1 MKRILIAI
9 TGFVCVLALMICGV
23 SVLSGFST
31 ASEKKGLSASGSG
44 REVTTRD
51 HDASSGWT
59 FSEGTGE
66 YRGFVLDN
74 VLRSSTQGNIHFNL
88 YVPDSYDGTKPYAL
102 FVTLPGYQGLHFQG
116 VGINLRTEEF
126 GFVAQDY
133 NRNMII
139 AAPQLDDWGD
149 TSAKQTIELTEYL
162 LDVYNIDRNKVYG
175 EGYSGGG
182 ETMSRVMGMR
192 PELFSAYLQ
201 CASQFDGDI
210 EVLAKART
218 PVRLVVGAHDEYYGA
233 QPSRETYD
241 RLHAL
246 YRDQGL
252 TDIQIDRIL
261 VLDVRP
267 DSYFSSQDISNQH
280 GRGGHLFANDSDI
293 MGWLFNR

>member
-9 TGFVCVLALMICGV
+9 TGFVCALALMICGV

-51 HDASSGWT
+51 HGASSGWT

-162 LDVYNIDRNKVYG
+162 LDVYNID
-175 EGYSGGG
+175 
-182 ETMSRVMGMR
+182 
-192 PELFSAYLQ
+192 
-201 CASQFDGDI
+201 
-210 EVLAKART
+210 
-218 PVRLVVGAHDEYYGA
+218 
-233 QPSRETYD
+233 
-241 RLHAL
+241 
-246 YRDQGL
+246 
-252 TDIQIDRIL
+252 
-261 VLDVRP
+261 
-267 DSYFSSQDISNQH
+267 
-280 GRGGHLFANDSDI
+280 
-293 MGWLFNR
+293 

>member
-1 MKRILIAI
+1 MRCQCAFRFLH
-9 TGFVCVLALMICGV
+9 GFR
-23 SVLSGFST
+23 
-31 ASEKKGLSASGSG
+31 EKGLSASGSG

-162 LDVYNIDRNKVYG
+162 LDAYNIDRNKVYG

-192 PELFSAYLQ
+192 PECSRPICNALRNSTAISRCLPR
-201 CASQFDGDI
+201 
-210 EVLAKART
+210 LARRFGWWSEHT
-218 PVRLVVGAHDEYYGA
+218 
-233 QPSRETYD
+233 TNIT
-241 RLHAL
+241 
-246 YRDQGL
+246 GL
-252 TDIQIDRIL
+252 NHRKKRMIDCMPCT
-261 VLDVRP
+261 VTK
-267 DSYFSSQDISNQH
+267 
-280 GRGGHLFANDSDI
+280 G
-293 MGWLFNR
+293 